1 MLADRHVDAVIVLFV
16 PPVVAAADEVAAA
29 IRRSVDGVKPV
40 LAVVMGAT
48 GALPDVA
55 TFAYPE
61 SAAAALG
68 HAAARA
74 DWLRRPAGSVP
85 DLDRVDTARA
95 RELLAGA
102 DGWLAAPDVRS
113 LLEAYGLPLVAER
126 YVESEEDGLAAAAEL
141 GFPVVAKTTAPGV
154 HKTERGGV
162 ALDLRDAG
170 ELRQALARVGLPA
183 VIQPMARGGAEL
195 LAGVVQD
202 PVFGPL
208 VAFGPGGVL
217 AEIIGDAQVRIAP
230 LTDADAEELVLGGKA
245 GRLVRGFRTQPSD
258 ASALVD
264 VVHRLSRLAEELPEV
279 AELDLN
285 PVIGRPEGCVV
296 VDARVRVSAP
306 QSPARSKTW

>member
-1 MLADRHVDAVIVLFV
+1 MGV
-16 PPVVAAADEVAAA
+16 P
-29 IRRSVDGVKPV
+29 GN
-40 LAVVMGAT
+40 
-48 GALPDVA
+48 
-55 TFAYPE
+55 FAYPE

-85 DLDRVDTARA
+85 ELDRVDTPRA
-95 RELLAGA
+95 RELVAGA

-113 LLEAYGLPLVAER
+113 LLEAYGLPLVEER
-126 YVESEEDGLAAAAEL
+126 YVESEEDGVAAAGEL
-141 GFPVVAKTTAPGV
+141 GYPVVAKTTTPGV

-162 ALDLRDAG
+162 ALDLRDAD
-170 ELRQALARVGLPA
+170 ELREALAQVGLPA
-183 VIQPMARGGAEL
+183 LIQPMVRGGAEL
-195 LAGVVQD
+195 LAGIVQD

-230 LTDADAEELVLGGKA
+230 LTDADADELVLGGKA

-258 ASALVD
+258 AAALAD

-296 VDARVRVSAP
+296 VDARVRVSLP
-306 QSPARSKTW
+306 RSPTRSKTW